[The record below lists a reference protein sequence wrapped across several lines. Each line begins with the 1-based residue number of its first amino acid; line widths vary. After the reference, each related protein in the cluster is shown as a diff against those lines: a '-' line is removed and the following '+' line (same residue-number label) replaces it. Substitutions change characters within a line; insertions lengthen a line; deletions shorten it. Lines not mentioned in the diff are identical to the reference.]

1 MDASKR
7 AGPPSSKAQNI
18 EFGARWTL
26 TADMRAYSRDAR
38 QQLSA
43 GGSPAICEQIRCVP
57 LMRCAMLSLMESCAL
72 CGAAGVALTD
82 EDVIPKWALR
92 AFGVQGPVTIQ
103 IREERG
109 SPDEVGRRRN
119 LKLVLEGGLC
129 QQCNNVRLSQLEN
142 KVKPILAP
150 MAVECR
156 PTTIDAN
163 SQSLLATWAV
173 KTAFLVELALR
184 QQHPGARPVEGYV
197 ASPPEMAWLFAKLE
211 PPPRSLV
218 WLGCWDCQRESPFRY
233 GPSAT
238 RLVTADGVPVAGHFA
253 TFTLGFVAFQV
264 FTVDFVA
271 ADEHGA
277 GQWNLRPP
285 QCLAQAL
292 ARIWPQDDLR
302 PRLVAWPQL
311 AFARGDLDVL
321 ASWDDALRGGYES
334 DDWGKRRN

>member
-1 MDASKR
+1 MHGILDGSSAR
-7 AGPPSSKAQNI
+7 AGRRALRANP
-18 EFGARWTL
+18 
-26 TADMRAYSRDAR
+26 MRP
-38 QQLSA
+38 A
-43 GGSPAICEQIRCVP
+43 GTCT
-57 LMRCAMLSLMESCAL
+57 MLSFMECAL
-72 CGAAGVALTD
+72 CGATDVPLTD

-92 AFGVQGPVTIQ
+92 AFDVQAPVTIQ
-103 IREERG
+103 IREEGG
-109 SPDEVGRRRN
+109 SSQEIGKRRN

-150 MAVECR
+150 MAVECS
-156 PTTIDAN
+156 PTSLDAN
-163 SQSLLATWAV
+163 SQSRLATWAV
-173 KTAFLVELALR
+173 KTAFLVELAPR
-184 QQHPGARPVEGYV
+184 QQHPGARPVEGYA
-197 ASPPEMAWLFAKLE
+197 ASHPEMAWLLAKLE

-233 GPSAT
+233 GPSAAP
-238 RLVTADGVPVAGHFA
+238 LVTADGMPVAGHFA

-271 ADEHGA
+271 ADKHGA

-285 QCLAQAL
+285 RSLAQAL

-302 PRLVAWPQL
+302 QRDTAWPQQ

-321 ASWDDALRGGYES
+321 ASWDGALRRGYEI
-334 DDWGKRRN
+334 G

>member
-1 MDASKR
+1 MY
-7 AGPPSSKAQNI
+7 
-18 EFGARWTL
+18 L
-26 TADMRAYSRDAR
+26 TAACAYAR
-38 QQLSA
+38 HAGLPRSA
-43 GGSPAICEQIRCVP
+43 GGQLRPAGKF
-57 LMRCAMLSLMESCAL
+57 RCAALTPCPMLSFMETCAL
-72 CGAAGVALTD
+72 CGATGLPLTD

-92 AFGVQGPVTIQ
+92 AFDVQAPVTIQ
-103 IREERG
+103 IREEGG
-109 SPDEVGRRRN
+109 SPQEVGERRH

-129 QQCNNVRLSQLEN
+129 QHCNNVRLSQLEN

-156 PTTIDAN
+156 PTSIHAN
-163 SQSLLATWAV
+163 SQRLLAAWAV
-173 KTAFLVELALR
+173 KSAFLVELALR
-184 QQHPGARPVEGYV
+184 QQHPGARPVEGYA

-218 WLGCWDCQRESPFRY
+218 WLGCWDCQQESPFRY
-233 GPSAT
+233 GPSGAP
-238 RLVTADGVPVAGHFA
+238 LVTADGMPVAGHFA

-285 QCLAQAL
+285 QSLAQAL

-302 PRLVAWPQL
+302 PPREIAWPQQ

-321 ASWDDALRGGYES
+321 ASWDGVLRRGYEI
-334 DDWGKRRN
+334 G